1 MWVNSAAIA
10 LIVLVVCAAAALG
23 IGKHRWESDSQE
35 IDRRLVDARSPSAAR
50 PYAYEDTLGLPDPVR
65 RYFRAV
71 LEEGQPAV
79 AAARLAHNGYFNMD
93 DGRDHWKRF
102 TSTQLIVTRRPGF
115 HWTARISMVPGLHV
129 FVRDGYIAEKGIL
142 HAKLLGL
149 LTVAQLGDTPEIAQS
164 ELMRFLAEA
173 VWYPTLLLPG
183 YGVRWQ
189 PIDESSAKA
198 TFEDGANT
206 VSLDFSFDDEGLIT
220 TVQAQERFRAVDGK
234 LVPTL
239 WQGKFSAYSWR
250 DGMRI
255 PMQGE
260 VAWLLADGPR
270 PYWRGSLTG
279 VSYEWAE

>member
-10 LIVLVVCAAAALG
+10 LIVLIVCAATALG
-23 IGKHRWESDSQE
+23 IGKLRWESDSQE
-35 IDRRLVDARSPSAAR
+35 IDRRLVEARSPNAVR
-50 PYAYEDTLGLPDPVR
+50 PYAYEDTSGLPDPVR

-71 LEEGQPAV
+71 LKEGQLAV
-79 AAARLAHNGYFNMD
+79 ATARLSHSGYFNMD

-149 LTVAQLGDTPEIAQS
+149 LTVADLGDTPELAQS

-183 YGVRWQ
+183 HGVHWL
-189 PIDESSAKA
+189 PIDGSSATA
-198 TFEDGANT
+198 TLDDGANK
-206 VSLDFSFDDEGLIT
+206 VALDFHFDDEGLIT
-220 TVQAQERFRAVDGK
+220 SVQAKERFRVVDGK
-234 LVPTL
+234 LVPTR
-239 WQGKFSAYSWR
+239 WQGSFSAYTWR

-255 PMQGE
+255 PMGGE
-260 VAWLLADGPR
+260 VAWLLADELH
-270 PYWRGSLTG
+270 PYWRGDLTS
-279 VSYEWAE
+279 VSYEWVE

>member
-1 MWVNSAAIA
+1 VWVNSATIA
-10 LIVLVVCAAAALG
+10 LIVLVVCVAAALG

-35 IDRRLVDARSPSAAR
+35 IDLRLVDARSPNAAR
-50 PYAYEDTLGLPDPVR
+50 PYVYEDTSGLPDPVR

-71 LEEGQPAV
+71 LKEGQPAV
-79 AAARLAHNGYFNMD
+79 AAARLSHNGYFNMD
-93 DGRDHWKRF
+93 DGRNHWKRF

-149 LTVAQLGDTPEIAQS
+149 LTVAELGETPEIAQG

-183 YGVRWQ
+183 HGVRWQ
-189 PIDESSAKA
+189 PIDESSARA
-198 TFEDGANT
+198 TLEDGANT

-220 TVQAQERFRAVDGK
+220 TVQAQERFRIVDGK
-234 LVPTL
+234 FVPTQ
-239 WQGKFSAYSWR
+239 WEGKFSAYTWR

-255 PMQGE
+255 PMEGE
-260 VAWLLADGPR
+260 VAWLLADGPH
-270 PYWRGSLTG
+270 PYWRGSLSS

>member
-1 MWVNSAAIA
+1 VWVNSAAIA
-10 LIVLVVCAAAALG
+10 LIVLVVCAVAALG
-23 IGKHRWESDSQE
+23 IGKLRWESDSQE
-35 IDRRLVDARSPSAAR
+35 IDRRLVDARSANAAR
-50 PYAYEDTLGLPDPVR
+50 PYVYEDTRGLPDPVR

-71 LEEGQPAV
+71 LKEGQPAV
-79 AAARLAHNGYFNMD
+79 AAARLSHNGYFNMD
-93 DGRDHWKRF
+93 DGRDRWKRF

-115 HWTARISMVPGLHV
+115 HWTARISMAPGLHAY
-129 FVRDGYIAEKGIL
+129 VRDGYIAEKGIL

-149 LTVAQLGDTPEIAQS
+149 LTVAELGDTPEIAQG

-183 YGVRWQ
+183 HGVRWL
-189 PIDESSAKA
+189 PIDGSSARA
-198 TFEDGANT
+198 TLDDGANKIA
-206 VSLDFSFDDEGLIT
+206 LDFRFDDEGLIT

-239 WQGKFSAYSWR
+239 WQGKFSAYAWR

-255 PMQGE
+255 PMEGE
-260 VAWLLADGPR
+260 VAWLLADRPH
-270 PYWRGSLTG
+270 PYWRGSLTS

>member
-10 LIVLVVCAAAALG
+10 LIVLLVCAAAALG
-23 IGKHRWESDSQE
+23 VGKLRWESDSQE
-35 IDRRLVDARSPSAAR
+35 IDRRLIEARSPNVAR
-50 PYAYEDTLGLPDPVR
+50 PYVYEDTRGLPDPVR

-71 LEEGQPAV
+71 LKEGQPAV
-79 AAARLAHNGYFNMD
+79 AAARLSHNGTFNMD

-115 HWTARISMVPGLHV
+115 HWTARISMFPGLHTY
-129 FVRDGYIAEKGIL
+129 VRDGYIAGKGIL

-149 LTVAQLGDTPEIAQS
+149 LTIAELDDTTEIAQG

-183 YGVRWQ
+183 HGVRWL
-189 PIDESSAKA
+189 PIDGSSARA
-198 TFEDGANT
+198 MLDDGANK
-206 VSLDFSFDDEGLIT
+206 VALDFHFDDEGLIT

-239 WQGKFSAYSWR
+239 WQGRFSAYTWH

-255 PMQGE
+255 PMEGE
-260 VAWLLADGPR
+260 AAWLLADGPH
-270 PYWRGSLTG
+270 PYWRGSLTS